1 MSEGAPPLRVAVV
14 GAGYFSQFHYEAWGR
29 IPEVRVSALA
39 EPDGAAARATAT
51 RFGVPAL
58 YESLDALLAETAPDI
73 LDIVTPPDTH
83 EALVAAACRRA
94 GLIVCQK
101 PLAPRLEEA
110 RTIVEI
116 AREAGC
122 PLVVHEN
129 FRFQPWFREA
139 KALLAAGRLGRPHA
153 VAFRLRPGD
162 GQGPEAYLERQPY
175 FQTMPRFLIH
185 ETAVHFVDVFRYLLG
200 EIGAVTAR
208 LRRVNPVIAGED
220 AGYVIF
226 EFAGGETGLFDG
238 NRLNDHEAD
247 NCRRTMGEMHLEGAA
262 GVLRL
267 DGQGRLWLKPHDGPE
282 AEHAYAWEERG
293 FAGDCVH
300 GLNRHLVAHLRH
312 GTALENT
319 GEAYLRNM
327 EIVEAIYR
335 SHETGRRIELPLP

>member
-1 MSEGAPPLRVAVV
+1 MSERPQPLSLAVV
-14 GAGYFSQFHYEAWGR
+14 GAGYFSQFHYEAWSR
-29 IPEVRVSALA
+29 IPEVRLAALA
-39 EPDGAAARATAT
+39 DPHERAARAMAE
-51 RFGVPAL
+51 RFGVPAVH
-58 YESLDALLAETAPDI
+58 ETLDALLAETRPDI

-94 GLIVCQK
+94 GLIACQK
-101 PLAPRLEEA
+101 PLAPTLEEA
-110 RTIVEI
+110 RALVER
-116 AREAGC
+116 ARAAGC

-139 KALLAAGRLGRPHA
+139 KALLEAGRLGRPHA

-162 GQGPEAYLERQPY
+162 GQGPAAYLERQPY
-175 FQTMPRFLIH
+175 FQAMPRFLIH
-185 ETAVHFVDVFRYLLG
+185 ETAVHFVDTFRYLLG
-200 EIGAVTAR
+200 EVEAVTAR

-220 AGYVIF
+220 AGYVVF

-247 NCRRTMGEMHLEGAA
+247 NCRRTMGEMHLEGSA

-267 DGQGRLWLKPHDGPE
+267 DGQGRLWLKPHGKPE
-282 AEHAYAWEERG
+282 AEHAYAWAERG

-300 GLNRHLVAHLRH
+300 GLNRHIVDHLMR

-319 GEAYLRNM
+319 GAAYLRNM

-335 SHETGRRIELPLP
+335 SHETGRRIALPPP